1 MGDPAHVTH
10 RKTIIMAHYKP
21 KTASPIYSEA
31 RRILLADPT
40 LLYKAV
46 FSKMTAP
53 CSRGTLGA
61 YGSSIRH
68 EIGCELRTVNG
79 HEKLEVDYTKYTA
92 ACKLYGVPALTV
104 KSLLKT
110 RTKNRDVV
118 VKEQLPA
125 PPAEIIVPMMDSSNH
140 PNVMAAC
147 QAQLGQTLTVIE
159 TFSLGGDVKA
169 KKAKLTRAFEEAEV
183 RMSEASSQAMK
194 LEALRKDLM
203 SKVSALNEQIGA
215 QRQIIDE
222 ANQAMEIMLSLVD
235 APDSIIDM
243 VL

>member
-1 MGDPAHVTH
+1 
-10 RKTIIMAHYKP
+10 MAHYKP
-21 KTASPIYSEA
+21 KSASPIYSEA
-31 RRILLADPT
+31 RLILLADPT
-40 LLYKAV
+40 LMYKVV
-46 FSKMTAP
+46 FNKMTTP

-68 EIGCELRTVNG
+68 EIGCELVTVNG
-79 HEKLEVDYTKYTA
+79 HEKLEVDYVKYTA

-104 KSLLKT
+104 KTLLKT

-125 PPAEIIVPMMDSSNH
+125 PPAKISVPMMDRNNH

-147 QAQLGQTLTVIE
+147 QAQLGTQTLTVIE

-169 KKAKLTRAFEEAEV
+169 KKAKLARAFEEAEV

-194 LEALRKDLM
+194 LEALRKDLLC
-203 SKVSALNEQIGA
+203 KVAALDGQIGA

>member
-1 MGDPAHVTH
+1 
-10 RKTIIMAHYKP
+10 MAHYKP
-21 KTASPIYSEA
+21 KAASPIYSEA
-31 RRILLADPT
+31 RLILLADPT
-40 LLYKAV
+40 LMYKEV
-46 FSKMTAP
+46 FSKMKAP

-68 EIGCELRTVNG
+68 EIGCELVTVNG
-79 HEKLEVDYTKYTA
+79 HEKLEVDYNKYDA
-92 ACKLYGVPALTV
+92 ACKRYGVPALTA
-104 KSLLKT
+104 KTLLKT

-125 PPAEIIVPMMDSSNH
+125 PPAEIIVPMTDSSNH
-140 PNVMAAC
+140 PSVMAAC
-147 QAQLGQTLTVIE
+147 QAQLGTQTLTVIE

-169 KKAKLTRAFEEAEV
+169 KKAKLTRAFEDAEV
-183 RMSEASSQAMK
+183 RMSEASAQAMK

-203 SKVSALNEQIGA
+203 GKVAALNEQIGA
-215 QRQIIDE
+215 QRQVIDE
-222 ANQAMEIMLSLVD
+222 ANQALEIMLSLVD

>member
-1 MGDPAHVTH
+1 
-10 RKTIIMAHYKP
+10 MAHYKP

-68 EIGCELRTVNG
+68 EIGCELVTVNG

-147 QAQLGQTLTVIE
+147 QAATETINLPPYQVVIE
-159 TFSLGGDVKA
+159 SFSLGGDVKA
-169 KKAKLTRAFEEAEV
+169 KKAKLNKAFEEAEL
-183 RMSEASSQAMK
+183 RMSEASAKAKELESLRAMLLTQISK
-194 LEALRKDLM
+194 LDDK
-203 SKVSALNEQIGA
+203 IGA

-222 ANQAMEIMLSLVD
+222 ATQAMDVMLTLVD
-235 APDSIIDM
+235 APDAVIDL